1 MSIQHICIPEGKL
14 AQSQDDAA
22 AARKRR
28 ELRDKLM
35 RGEKVVATPAGQVK
49 DEAEKKPDETAITI
63 PEGKLAQS
71 QEEDAAARK
80 RRELRDKLMRGEK
93 VVATPAG
100 QIKDEVDKKPGETAI
115 TIPEGKLAAG
125 YYWYERDPALFEG
138 ERTAMAKYFPQFKLE
153 KLEDGRLSWVGMVTP
168 TDMRPGAQW
177 IIQVVYD
184 HNHPSN
190 STYGGSIK
198 IYSIDPDLAEISK
211 KLGESIPCTLR
222 DSAGNPY
229 LCTASPGDIRVGNVN
244 TSAASALS
252 WAIKWIH
259 VFEMWLAGDVS
270 TAQFRDHIF

>member
-1 MSIQHICIPEGKL
+1 
-14 AQSQDDAA
+14 
-22 AARKRR
+22 
-28 ELRDKLM
+28 
-35 RGEKVVATPAGQVK
+35 
-49 DEAEKKPDETAITI
+49 
-63 PEGKLAQS
+63 
-71 QEEDAAARK
+71 
-80 RRELRDKLMRGEK
+80 
-93 VVATPAG
+93 
-100 QIKDEVDKKPGETAI
+100 
-115 TIPEGKLAAG
+115 
-125 YYWYERDPALFEG
+125 
-138 ERTAMAKYFPQFKLE
+138 
-153 KLEDGRLSWVGMVTP
+153 VGMVTP

-184 HNHPSN
+184 HNHPNN

-198 IYSIDPDLAEISK
+198 IYCIDPDLAEISK
-211 KLGESIPCTLR
+211 KLGESIPHTLR